1 MLSREDADVR
11 RLLRTV
17 PDVVRARFE
26 QDYLVEAIPHWLYV
40 GDTGLHL
47 AAAALNAPA
56 VELFLKAGADP
67 KSQNRRG
74 RHRCTMP
81 AIPDPCRP
89 EFGTQAAKQTSSTS
103 CYGTRQIWSMLIV
116 VESLH
121 FTEQCAREARRQFKA
136 FSKLERGSMS
146 DSGKGGST
154 ALHLAVQSTGA
165 GGTAGA
171 VAEQLEII
179 SPVVGTWKL
188 TRQHQTPRAR
198 ASTTVRAMIG
208 FEERSTERQSDG
220 TNRERA
226 AVQPDAPSRPAAK
239 ASAGS

>member
-1 MLSREDADVR
+1 MKELLESVLSREDADVR

-26 QDYLVEAIPHWLYV
+26 RDYLVEAIPHWLYV

-56 VELFLKAGADP
+56 VELFLNAGADP

-74 RHRCTMP
+74 ATPLHYACDARPMSAGVWNPSSQADIIDLLLRHKADLEQVDRGGVT
-81 AIPDPCRP
+81 A
-89 EFGTQAAKQTSSTS
+89 
-103 CYGTRQIWSMLIV
+103 
-116 VESLH
+116 LH
-121 FTEQCAREARRQFKA
+121 RAVRARSPVAVQGLLKA
-136 FSKLERGSMS
+136 GASVDVRL
-146 DSGKGGST
+146 GKGGST

-179 SPVVGTWKL
+179 TLLLEHG
-188 TRQHQTPRAR
+188 A
-198 ASTTVRAMIG
+198 
-208 FEERSTERQSDG
+208 
-220 TNRERA
+220 N
-226 AVQPDAPSRPAAK
+226 PAASNAK
-239 ASAGS
+239 GKSVYDCAGNDRIRRALERTPERRDQS

>member
-40 GDTGLHL
+40 GDTALHL

-56 VELFLKAGADP
+56 VELFLNAGADP

-74 RHRCTMP
+74 ATPLHYACDARPMSAGVWNPSSQANIIELLLQHKADLEHVDRGGVTALHRAVRARSP
-81 AIPDPCRP
+81 AAVQ
-89 EFGTQAAKQTSSTS
+89 GLLKA
-103 CYGTRQIWSMLIV
+103 G
-116 VESLH
+116 
-121 FTEQCAREARRQFKA
+121 AR
-136 FSKLERGSMS
+136 SMS
-146 DSGKGGST
+146 DWEKAVRRRYISQFSRRGPEVLP
-154 ALHLAVQSTGA
+154 ALWLSSSKS
-165 GGTAGA
+165 
-171 VAEQLEII
+171 
-179 SPVVGTWKL
+179 SPCCWNMEL

-208 FEERSTERQSDG
+208 FEERSSERQSDG
-220 TNRERA
+220 TNHERA
-226 AVQPDAPSRPAAK
+226 AVQPDAPSRPWRQ
-239 ASAGS
+239 